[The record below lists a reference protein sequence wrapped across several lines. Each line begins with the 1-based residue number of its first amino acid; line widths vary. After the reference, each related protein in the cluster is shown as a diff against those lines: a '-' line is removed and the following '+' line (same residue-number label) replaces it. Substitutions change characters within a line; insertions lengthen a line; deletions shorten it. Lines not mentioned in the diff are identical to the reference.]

1 MSVSKSKLHLNCL
14 ILTAVILILLPFLT
28 GFDITRRITIEV
40 DGQRKELR
48 TNTAIP
54 QQILKDA
61 GVVRCKKCGRIW
73 TEKDR
78 NLVDDLPCDLGP
90 VVFPTDA
97 EQHTRATMTL
107 TMFDALIRRFR
118 EELEAS
124 DADAAIMEHLKK
136 MDDTVTALADSIRKK
151 HLSVRAK
158 KAFDGFVDIAG
169 SLYTLPE
176 NGYDRL
182 KRWVALFCMADTM
195 LCGVMARCPRYA
207 KQRAWWDLYA
217 LSDVWVD
224 SWLESCP
231 GQDEEGQK
239 MYAFIWE
246 RIPEFRS

>member
-1 MSVSKSKLHLNCL
+1 MYSTDVYQTEKCDCAGTPPKNL
-14 ILTAVILILLPFLT
+14 
-28 GFDITRRITIEV
+28 
-40 DGQRKELR
+40 EL
-48 TNTAIP
+48 
-54 QQILKDA
+54 ILKDA

-158 KAFDGFVDIAG
+158 KAFDEFVDLAG
-169 SLYTLPE
+169 SLYTLPD

-182 KRWVALFCMADTM
+182 KSWVALFCGRHHA
-195 LCGVMARCPRYA
+195 LRCAR
-207 KQRAWWDLYA
+207 A
-217 LSDVWVD
+217 LSEICEATRMAGSVRPV
-224 SWLESCP
+224 
-231 GQDEEGQK
+231 
-239 MYAFIWE
+239 
-246 RIPEFRS
+246 

>member
-1 MSVSKSKLHLNCL
+1 MYSTDVYQTEKCDCARTPHKNL
-14 ILTAVILILLPFLT
+14 
-28 GFDITRRITIEV
+28 
-40 DGQRKELR
+40 EL
-48 TNTAIP
+48 
-54 QQILKDA
+54 ILKDA
-61 GVVRCKKCGRIW
+61 GVVHCKKCGRIW

-78 NLVDDLPCDLGP
+78 NLIDDLPCDLGP

-118 EELEAS
+118 GELEAS

-158 KAFDGFVDIAG
+158 KAFDGFVDLAG

-182 KRWVALFCMADTM
+182 KSWVALFCMADTM
-195 LCGVMARCPRYA
+195 LCGVLARCPRYA
-207 KQRAWWDLYA
+207 KQRTWRDLYA
-217 LSDVWVD
+217 LSDIWVD

-231 GQDEEGQK
+231 GQDEEGEK
-239 MYAFIWE
+239 MYEYVWE
-246 RIPEFRS
+246 RIPELRA

>member
-1 MSVSKSKLHLNCL
+1 MYSTDVYQTEKCDCAGTPTKNL
-14 ILTAVILILLPFLT
+14 
-28 GFDITRRITIEV
+28 
-40 DGQRKELR
+40 EL
-48 TNTAIP
+48 
-54 QQILKDA
+54 ILKDA

-97 EQHTRATMTL
+97 EQHTRATMVL
-107 TMFDALIRRFR
+107 TIFDALTNRFL
-118 EELEAS
+118 EELEVS
-124 DADAAIMEHLKK
+124 EADEAIISHLKRIG
-136 MDDTVTALADSIRKK
+136 DTVQALAVSIRKK
-151 HLSVRAK
+151 HLSARAK
-158 KAFDGFVDIAG
+158 KTFDDFVDIVG
-169 SLYTLPE
+169 DMYTLPE

-207 KQRAWWDLYA
+207 KQRAWCDLYA

>member
-1 MSVSKSKLHLNCL
+1 MYSTDVYQTEKCDCAGTPHKNL
-14 ILTAVILILLPFLT
+14 
-28 GFDITRRITIEV
+28 
-40 DGQRKELR
+40 EL
-48 TNTAIP
+48 
-54 QQILKDA
+54 ILKDA
-61 GVVRCKKCGRIW
+61 GVVHCKKCGRIW

-78 NLVDDLPCDLGP
+78 NLIDDLPCDLGP

-118 EELEAS
+118 GELEAS

-136 MDDTVTALADSIRKK
+136 MDGTVTALADSIRKK

-158 KAFDGFVDIAG
+158 KAFDGFVDLAG

-182 KRWVALFCMADTM
+182 KSWVALFCMADTM
-195 LCGVMARCPRYA
+195 LCGVLARCPRYA
-207 KQRAWWDLYA
+207 KQRTWRDLYA
-217 LSDVWVD
+217 LSDMWVD

-231 GQDEEGQK
+231 GQDEEGEK
-239 MYAFIWE
+239 MYEYVWE
-246 RIPEFRS
+246 RIPELRA

>member
-1 MSVSKSKLHLNCL
+1 MEQDRSR
-14 ILTAVILILLPFLT
+14 IDTLPY
-28 GFDITRRITIEV
+28 DI
-40 DGQRKELR
+40 
-48 TNTAIP
+48 
-54 QQILKDA
+54 
-61 GVVRCKKCGRIW
+61 
-73 TEKDR
+73 
-78 NLVDDLPCDLGP
+78 GP

-97 EQHTRATMTL
+97 EQHTRATMVL
-107 TMFDALIRRFR
+107 TIFDALAGRFLKELQVAQADEAIIR
-118 EELEAS
+118 
-124 DADAAIMEHLKK
+124 HLD
-136 MDDTVTALADSIRKK
+136 MISDTVTALAASIRKR

-158 KAFDGFVDIAG
+158 KAFDDFVDLAG
-169 SLYTLPE
+169 GMYTLPE

-207 KQRAWWDLYA
+207 KQRAWRDLYA